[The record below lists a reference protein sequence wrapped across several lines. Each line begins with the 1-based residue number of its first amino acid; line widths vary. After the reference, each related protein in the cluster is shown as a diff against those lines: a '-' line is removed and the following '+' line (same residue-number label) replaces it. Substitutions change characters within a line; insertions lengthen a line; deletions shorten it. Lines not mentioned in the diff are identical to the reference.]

1 MARPSLHFSPQ
12 QQQRILEA
20 IQRLDIA
27 FPHDNAV
34 FLDEV
39 IDAVQAVTRRIYGAG
54 RYARWLAEAGVRRR
68 PSNTTLQKAVD
79 RARGRAGA
87 VSGGAAEAV
96 QPWPIPW
103 APAETGTQAPLSGVS
118 MRIERDRVA
127 SRAIGAPGAG
137 AEWMEARIRAEVAE
151 RALEH
156 EAARNRQLQ
165 AAMAD
170 LERRLG
176 EALATAP
183 AVPPKLTDATLERL
197 EQTIETVARLEGAA
211 SALAGTER
219 FLRLQND
226 AVRQQTQN
234 EADQLRQRIRALEA
248 EVSQLRAQIDAY
260 RRAPERAAP
269 VSRGWVKPSL

>member
-1 MARPSLHFSPQ
+1 MARPGLQFSTE
-12 QQQRILEA
+12 QQQRIVEA
-20 IQRLDIA
+20 VRRLDVT

-34 FLDEV
+34 FLDEL
-39 IDAVQAVTRRIYGAG
+39 IDAVQAVTRRVYGAR
-54 RYARWLAEAGVRRR
+54 RYVQWLADAGVERR
-68 PSNTTLQKAVD
+68 PSNTTIQKAVD
-79 RARGRAGA
+79 RARRRGETGA
-87 VSGGAAEAV
+87 VGTPEAV
-96 QPWPIPW
+96 EPWPIPW
-103 APAETGTQAPLSGVS
+103 APAETGTLRPAMDQAA
-118 MRIERDRVA
+118 REERDRVA

-183 AVPPKLTDATLERL
+183 VISPRLTDTTLERI
-197 EQTIETVARLEGAA
+197 EQTIETVSRLEGAA

-234 EADQLRQRIRALEA
+234 EADQLRQRIRTLEA
-248 EVSQLRAQIDAY
+248 EVTQLRAQIDAY

-269 VSRGWVKPSL
+269 VSRGWVKPSP

>member
-1 MARPSLHFSPQ
+1 MARPGLHFSPEQ
-12 QQQRILEA
+12 QSQIVDA
-20 IQRLDIA
+20 IQRLDVA

-39 IDAVQAVTRRIYGAG
+39 IEAIHVVTRRVYGAR
-54 RYARWLAEAGVRRR
+54 RYAQWLAEAGVQRR

-79 RARGRAGA
+79 RARGRGDTSAGPAADA
-87 VSGGAAEAV
+87 VS
-96 QPWPIPW
+96 PWPIPW
-103 APAETGTQAPLSGVS
+103 AHAETGTPQALTGHSA
-118 MRIERDRVA
+118 REERDRVA

-183 AVPPKLTDATLERL
+183 ATPPKLTDETLERL
-197 EQTIETVARLEGAA
+197 EQTFETVTRLEGAA

-234 EADQLRQRIRALEA
+234 EADQLRQRIRTLEA
-248 EVSQLRAQIDAY
+248 EVTQLRTQIDAY

-269 VSRGWVKPSL
+269 VSRGWVKPSS

>member
-1 MARPSLHFSPQ
+1 MARPGLHFSNE

-20 IQRLDIA
+20 ILRLDVA

-39 IDAVQAVTRRIYGAG
+39 IEAVHAVTRRVYGVR
-54 RYARWLAEAGVRRR
+54 RYTQWLAEAGVGRR

-79 RARGRAGA
+79 RARGRGDVPTS
-87 VSGGAAEAV
+87 VSPDIVE
-96 QPWPIPW
+96 PWPIPW
-103 APAETGTQAPLSGVS
+103 TLAETGTPAAQTARSA
-118 MRIERDRVA
+118 REERDRVA

-176 EALATAP
+176 EALATTP
-183 AVPPKLTDATLERL
+183 AVSQKLTDSTLERI

-234 EADQLRQRIRALEA
+234 EAEQLRQRIRTLEA
-248 EVSQLRAQIDAY
+248 EVAQLRAQIDAY

-269 VSRGWVKPSL
+269 VSRGWVKPSS

>member
-1 MARPSLHFSPQ
+1 MARPSQLFSAEQ
-12 QQQRILEA
+12 TQRIAEV
-20 IQRLDIA
+20 IQRLDVA
-27 FPHDNAV
+27 FPHDNGI

-39 IDAVQAVTRRIYGAG
+39 IDGIRRITRQVHGAR
-54 RYARWLAEAGVRRR
+54 RYAQWLVEAGARRR

-79 RARGRAGA
+79 RARGREEGTGGNAPDA
-87 VSGGAAEAV
+87 VEL
-96 QPWPIPW
+96 WPIPW
-103 APAETGTQAPLSGVS
+103 APAETGTVTDRGA
-118 MRIERDRVA
+118 RAARDLVA
-127 SRAIGAPGAG
+127 SHAIGAPGAG
-137 AEWMEARIRAEVAE
+137 GEWMEARIRAEVAE

-176 EALATAP
+176 EALATAAPVSP
-183 AVPPKLTDATLERL
+183 ALTDEALQRL
-197 EQTIETVARLEGAA
+197 QRTVETVSRLEGAA
-211 SALAGTER
+211 DALAGTER

-234 EADQLRQRIRALEA
+234 EAEQLRQRIRVLEA
-248 EVSQLRAQIDAY
+248 EVAQLRAQIEAY

-269 VSRGWVKPSL
+269 VSRGWVKPSS

>member
-1 MARPSLHFSPQ
+1 MARPGLHFSAE
-12 QQQRILEA
+12 QQQRIIDA

-39 IDAVQAVTRRIYGAG
+39 IEAVQAVTRRIYGVR
-54 RYARWLAEAGVRRR
+54 RYVQWLTEAGVRRR

-79 RARGRAGA
+79 RAQGRG
-87 VSGGAAEAV
+87 SAARSPAADSVE
-96 QPWPIPW
+96 PWPIPLH
-103 APAETGTQAPLSGVS
+103 AETGTLSAREEQN
-118 MRIERDRVA
+118 RIA

-156 EAARNRQLQ
+156 ESARNRQLQ

-183 AVPPKLTDATLERL
+183 AVPPKLTDETLERL
-197 EQTIETVARLEGAA
+197 ERTMETVTRLEGAA

-234 EADQLRQRIRALEA
+234 EADQLRQRIRTLEA
-248 EVSQLRAQIDAY
+248 EVAQLNAQIDAY
-260 RRAPERAAP
+260 RRTAERAAP
-269 VSRGWVKPSL
+269 VSRGWVKPSS

>member
-1 MARPSLHFSPQ
+1 MARPGLHFSTE
-12 QQQRILEA
+12 QQQRIVDA
-20 IQRLDIA
+20 VQRLDVA

-39 IDAVQAVTRRIYGAG
+39 IEAVHVVTRRVYGAR
-54 RYARWLAEAGVRRR
+54 RYTQWLAQAGVQRR

-79 RARGRAGA
+79 RARGRGD
-87 VSGGAAEAV
+87 VSGGPAADAV
-96 QPWPIPW
+96 EPWPIPW
-103 APAETGTQAPLSGVS
+103 ALAETGTLLAPAGRSA
-118 MRIERDRVA
+118 REERDRVA

-183 AVPPKLTDATLERL
+183 TTPPKLTDTTLERL
-197 EQTIETVARLEGAA
+197 EQTFETVTRLEGAA

-226 AVRQQTQN
+226 AVRQQTQS

-248 EVSQLRAQIDAY
+248 EVTQLRTQIDAY
-260 RRAPERAAP
+260 RRTPERAAP
-269 VSRGWVKPSL
+269 VVRGWVKPSS

>member
-1 MARPSLHFSPQ
+1 MSRPGLNFSPEQ
-12 QQQRILEA
+12 QLRIVDA
-20 IQRLDIA
+20 IQRLDVA

-39 IDAVQAVTRRIYGAG
+39 IEAVHAVTRRVYGAR
-54 RYARWLAEAGVRRR
+54 RYAQWLAEAGVQRR

-79 RARGRAGA
+79 RARGRGDTSAGSAVEA
-87 VSGGAAEAV
+87 VS
-96 QPWPIPW
+96 PWPIPW
-103 APAETGTQAPLSGVS
+103 TLAETGTLAAPIGHSA
-118 MRIERDRVA
+118 REERDRVA

-183 AVPPKLTDATLERL
+183 ATPPKLTDATLERL
-197 EQTIETVARLEGAA
+197 EQTFETVARLEGAA

-226 AVRQQTQN
+226 AVRQQTQT
-234 EADQLRQRIRALEA
+234 EADQLRQRIRTLEA
-248 EVSQLRAQIDAY
+248 EVTQLRTQIDAY
-260 RRAPERAAP
+260 RRVPERSAP
-269 VSRGWVKPSL
+269 VSRGWVKPSS

>member
-1 MARPSLHFSPQ
+1 MARPALHFSNE

-20 IQRLDIA
+20 IRRLDIA

-34 FLDEV
+34 FLDEL
-39 IDAVQAVTRRIYGAG
+39 IDAVHAVTRRIYGAR
-54 RYARWLAEAGVRRR
+54 RYSQWLAEAGVTRR
-68 PSNTTLQKAVD
+68 PSNMTLQKAVN
-79 RARGRAGA
+79 RAHGRSGRGL
-87 VSGGAAEAV
+87 GGTPDTVE
-96 QPWPIPW
+96 PWPIPW
-103 APAETGTQAPLSGVS
+103 TAAETCTPVMSSAHAS
-118 MRIERDRVA
+118 REERDRVA

-183 AVPPKLTDATLERL
+183 AVSPKLTDSTLERI

-234 EADQLRQRIRALEA
+234 EAEQLRQRIRTLEA
-248 EVSQLRAQIDAY
+248 EVAQLRTQLDAY
-260 RRAPERAAP
+260 RRMPERAAP
-269 VSRGWVKPSL
+269 VSRGWVKPAS

>member
-1 MARPSLHFSPQ
+1 MARPGLHFSAE
-12 QQQRILEA
+12 QQQRIVEA
-20 IQRLDIA
+20 IRRLDIA

-39 IDAVQAVTRRIYGAG
+39 IEAVQTVTRRVYGAR
-54 RYARWLAEAGVRRR
+54 RYVQWLTEAGVRRR

-79 RARGRAGA
+79 RARGRGDAT
-87 VSGGAAEAV
+87 GGAAADAV
-96 QPWPIPW
+96 ELWPIPW
-103 APAETGTQAPLSGVS
+103 APAETGTLSATPGRSVREERE
-118 MRIERDRVA
+118 RIA

-183 AVPPKLTDATLERL
+183 AVPPKLTDATLDRL
-197 EQTIETVARLEGAA
+197 EQTMETVARLEGAA

-234 EADQLRQRIRALEA
+234 EADQLRLRIRTLEA
-248 EVSQLRAQIDAY
+248 EVTQLRAQIDAY
-260 RRAPERAAP
+260 RRAPERTTP
-269 VSRGWVKPSL
+269 VSRGWVKPSS

>member
-1 MARPSLHFSPQ
+1 MARPGLQFSTE
-12 QQQRILEA
+12 QQQRIVEA
-20 IQRLDIA
+20 IRRLDVT

-34 FLDEV
+34 FLDEL
-39 IDAVQAVTRRIYGAG
+39 IDAVQAVTRRIYGAR
-54 RYARWLAEAGVRRR
+54 RYVQWLADAGVERR
-68 PSNTTLQKAVD
+68 PSNTTIQKAVD
-79 RARGRAGA
+79 RARRLGETGAG
-87 VSGGAAEAV
+87 GIPEAV
-96 QPWPIPW
+96 EPWPIPW
-103 APAETGTQAPLSGVS
+103 APAETGTLRPA
-118 MRIERDRVA
+118 MDHAAREERDRVA

-183 AVPPKLTDATLERL
+183 VISPRLTDTTLERI
-197 EQTIETVARLEGAA
+197 EQTIETVSRLEGAA

-234 EADQLRQRIRALEA
+234 EADQLRQRIRTLEA

-269 VSRGWVKPSL
+269 VSRGWVKPSS

>member
-1 MARPSLHFSPQ
+1 MARPGLHFSAE
-12 QQQRILEA
+12 QQQRIVEA

-39 IDAVQAVTRRIYGAG
+39 IEAVQAVTRRIYGVR
-54 RYARWLAEAGVRRR
+54 RYVQWLAEAGVRRR

-79 RARGRAGA
+79 RAHGRNPAANSIAAADA
-87 VSGGAAEAV
+87 VE
-96 QPWPIPW
+96 PWPIPLH
-103 APAETGTQAPLSGVS
+103 AETGTLSARDERN
-118 MRIERDRVA
+118 RIA

-183 AVPPKLTDATLERL
+183 AVPSKLTDATLERL
-197 EQTIETVARLEGAA
+197 EQTMETVTRLEGAA

-234 EADQLRQRIRALEA
+234 EADQLRQRIRTLEA
-248 EVSQLRAQIDAY
+248 EVAQLNAQIDAY
-260 RRAPERAAP
+260 RRTAERAAP
-269 VSRGWVKPSL
+269 VSRGWVKPSS

>member
-1 MARPSLHFSPQ
+1 MARPGLHFSAE
-12 QQQRILEA
+12 QQQRIVEA
-20 IQRLDIA
+20 IRRLDVA

-39 IDAVQAVTRRIYGAG
+39 IEAVQTVTRRVYGAR
-54 RYARWLAEAGVRRR
+54 RYVQWLTEARVRRR

-79 RARGRAGA
+79 RARGRDGA
-87 VSGGAAEAV
+87 VSGGVADAV
-96 QPWPIPW
+96 EPWPIPLVL
-103 APAETGTQAPLSGVS
+103 AETGTLSATPGHS
-118 MRIERDRVA
+118 AREERNRIA

-183 AVPPKLTDATLERL
+183 TTPPKLTDATLERL
-197 EQTIETVARLEGAA
+197 EHTIDTVTRLEGAA

-234 EADQLRQRIRALEA
+234 EADQLRQRIRTLEA
-248 EVSQLRAQIDAY
+248 EVTQLRAQIDAY
-260 RRAPERAAP
+260 RRAPERTAP
-269 VSRGWVKPSL
+269 VSRGWVKPSS

>member
-1 MARPSLHFSPQ
+1 MARPGFQFSTEQRQ
-12 QQQRILEA
+12 QIVEA
-20 IQRLDIA
+20 IRRLDVT

-34 FLDEV
+34 FLDEL
-39 IDAVQAVTRRIYGAG
+39 IDAVQAVTRRVYGAR
-54 RYARWLAEAGVRRR
+54 RYAQWLAEAGVGRR
-68 PSNTTLQKAVD
+68 PSNTTIQKAVD
-79 RARGRAGA
+79 RARQRGKTEAMP
-87 VSGGAAEAV
+87 EAV
-96 QPWPIPW
+96 EPWPIPW
-103 APAETGTQAPLSGVS
+103 APAETGTLRPATDRVA
-118 MRIERDRVA
+118 REERDRVA

-183 AVPPKLTDATLERL
+183 VISPRLTDATLERI
-197 EQTIETVARLEGAA
+197 EQTIETVSRLEGAA

-234 EADQLRQRIRALEA
+234 EADQLRQRIRTLEA
-248 EVSQLRAQIDAY
+248 EVLQLRAQIDAY

-269 VSRGWVKPSL
+269 VSRGWVKPSP

>member
-1 MARPSLHFSPQ
+1 MARPGLQFSTE
-12 QQQRILEA
+12 QQQRIVEA
-20 IQRLDIA
+20 IRRLDVT

-34 FLDEV
+34 FLDEL
-39 IDAVQAVTRRIYGAG
+39 IDAVQAVTRRIYGAR
-54 RYARWLAEAGVRRR
+54 RYVQWLAEAGVGRR
-68 PSNTTLQKAVD
+68 PSNTTIQKAVD
-79 RARGRAGA
+79 RARRRGE
-87 VSGGAAEAV
+87 SGGVTTEAV
-96 QPWPIPW
+96 EPWPIPW
-103 APAETGTQAPLSGVS
+103 APAETGTLRPATD
-118 MRIERDRVA
+118 RAAREERDRVA

-176 EALATAP
+176 EALATGP
-183 AVPPKLTDATLERL
+183 VISPRLTDTTLERI
-197 EQTIETVARLEGAA
+197 EQTIETVSRLEGAA

-269 VSRGWVKPSL
+269 VSRGWVKPAS